1 MALPLML
8 MYAASRAVKSNRETQ
23 KEQAQFKRDIEAEDR
38 RYEKEK
44 GLVEFRFGLEQEA
57 LEDRLE
63 RERTAKQA
71 ELTRKNTVFDFGY
84 VLENNKPTGELQMYD
99 PTKGHTRENFKT
111 SWLRFGD
118 GAPTK
123 IEDNPQYTRFYVDK
137 VTGAFVNEYNSEEKQ
152 NYIFGGYRVK
162 DNPELIK
169 YTPYAEGFL
178 KKLGEGVESLDI
190 TSTGFKF
197 ETPDGEVHDTRTDA
211 TTHLGKE
218 ATKKF
223 LEKNNLKP
231 IIVRIETVETKNG
244 NVITESNVKRSDITP
259 FREAAENADKGPPL
273 FSVPYLDD
281 EKKLEFFPG
290 KSLDPTEDLRSFNT
304 LLGENFAKPQDY
316 MTQLDPAK
324 YRDFLTNVAARV
336 VNVTTTVDNNNNPQY
351 NVYLKRDAKGFIES
365 NYSNIAKMPGIV
377 AALQFAIGQAEKRTL
392 DAALQD
398 FTAQGKNTRTI
409 TKELPPEVKN
419 DPVQPDQAVIVTPE
433 DSKYTDSFEQMKA
446 ILVKQGVKPADIDTF
461 FAEEVTDHDDTLQV
475 VLPEQPK
482 ADFINFLFANK
493 VAGEGRLFYDV
504 FSGAMNKKSNAYS
517 RVEQM
522 VMGQF
527 LESYGTLDDKINLIK
542 MVSPSLSGTNT
553 ASYMYAVTTGKSD
566 AAFGDF
572 REDKLAQ
579 SEAYK
584 IADGFLGGFIG
595 TYYDSDGNLI
605 PYPAR
610 IGELKVA
617 LDGAFYIFDE
627 LVKPALRDLVPGID
641 AAKTLTAGEETAEA
655 LRDSMFG
662 SNRQF
667 RSFSDLTLAEKQ
679 AEAKKRGVPLAQ
691 YEAAEAKAR
700 KELEAM
706 FDDQVV
712 TKAKDEATLIKLA
725 MRSYY
730 RFMSAYALASATQG
744 GTGGRTISD
753 QDVLNFLKAFNNNK
767 LLSNAKVEVEILK
780 RIQTEVQQQA
790 AIAGKIAA
798 GGHDATATLKLLS
811 IPGAALNLTMDDLG
825 RKVGVDMD
833 YADKPEDTNDSSS
846 TTVQTNAPYT
856 EEDFRSIVA
865 TRSGSALVPPFDLGS
880 GPGGMGITGVDGL
893 IQTNQLTVDDAN
905 RLLGRQ

>member
-1 MALPLML
+1 
-8 MYAASRAVKSNRETQ
+8 MYAASRAIKSNREAK
-23 KEQAQFKRDIEAEDR
+23 KEQEQFKREMDAENR

-44 GLVEFRFGLEQEA
+44 GLVQFRFDLEQEA

-63 RERTAKQA
+63 REKAAKEA
-71 ELTRKNTVFDFGY
+71 EIQRKNTVFDFGY
-84 VLENNKPTGELQMYD
+84 VLKNGKRSGELVMFD
-99 PTKGHTRENFKT
+99 PTEGHKRDQFET

-118 GAPTK
+118 GAPEK
-123 IEDNPQYTRFYVDK
+123 IEDNPEYTPFYIDK
-137 VTGAFVNEYNSEEKQ
+137 VNGGFLD
-152 NYIFGGYRVK
+152 NYPSDKKDDYVFGGYRVK
-162 DNPELIK
+162 GTELIS
-169 YTPYAEGFL
+169 YTPLAEGFL
-178 KKLGEGVESLDI
+178 KKLGEGVESVDI
-190 TSTGFKF
+190 TSTGFQY
-197 ETPDGEVHDTRTDA
+197 ETPDGKVHNTRVEA
-211 TTHLGKE
+211 TTHLGKK
-218 ATKKF
+218 ATKDF
-223 LEKNNLKP
+223 LEDNNLEP
-231 IIVRIETVETKNG
+231 IIVRIETVETKRDG
-244 NVITESNVKRSDITP
+244 TVTKSTVKRSDITP
-259 FREAAENADKGPPL
+259 LRQAAEKAAKGPPL
-273 FSVPYLDD
+273 FSVPYLDA
-281 EKKLEFFPG
+281 EKKLEFYPG
-290 KSLDPTEDLRSFNT
+290 TSLDPTEDLRSFNT
-304 LLGENFAKPQDY
+304 QLGENFANSQDY
-316 MTQLDPAK
+316 IEQLDPAK
-324 YRDFLTNVAARV
+324 YRDFLSNVAARV
-336 VNVTTTVDNNNNPQY
+336 VSVTTTVDNNNVPQY
-351 NVYLKRDAKGFIES
+351 NVYLKRDAKAFIES

-398 FTAQGKNTRTI
+398 FTAQGQNTRII
-409 TKELPPEVKN
+409 TKELPPKVKN
-419 DPVQPDQAVIVTPE
+419 DPTQPDQAVIVTPE
-433 DSKYTDSFEQMKA
+433 NPKYTDAFEQMKA
-446 ILVKQGVKPADIDTF
+446 ILVKQGVEPKDIDTF
-461 FAEEVTDHDDTLQV
+461 FSEEVTDHDDTLQV

-482 ADFINFLFANK
+482 ADFINFLFANR
-493 VAGEGRLFYDV
+493 VAKTGRLFYDV
-504 FSGAMNKKSNAYS
+504 FAGAMNKKSNAYS
-517 RVEQM
+517 RVEQR

-527 LESYGTLDDKINLIK
+527 LESYGTLDDKVNLIK
-542 MVSPSLSGTNT
+542 MVSPNLSGTNT
-553 ASYMYAVTTGKSD
+553 ASLMYAVTTGKSE
-566 AAFGDF
+566 ASYGDF
-572 REDKLAQ
+572 KEDKEAQ
-579 SEAYK
+579 SAAYK
-584 IADGFLGGFIG
+584 TADGFLGGFIS
-595 TYYDSDGNLI
+595 TYYDSDGKLI

-627 LVKPALRDLVPGID
+627 LVKPALRNLVPGID

-706 FDDQVV
+706 FDEQVV
-712 TKAKDEATLIKLA
+712 TKAKDEATMIKLA
-725 MRSYY
+725 MRSYS

-767 LLSNAKVEVEILK
+767 LLSSAKVEVEILK

-833 YADKPEDTNDSSS
+833 FADKPDEDAEVS
-846 TTVQTNAPYT
+846 TDAPVQTDAPYSKD
-856 EEDFRSIVA
+856 DFSKIIASRA
-865 TRSGSALVPPFDLGS
+865 GSGFLVPFNLDE
-880 GPGGMGITGVDGL
+880 GPGGANITNVEDL
-893 IQTNQLTVDDAN
+893 IESGQLTRDDAN